1 MSRLAIFAFTLIVW
15 SSLAGPDPAFAR
27 GGYASWV
34 KHGDRYSVT
43 GSFGQFKRTFSVHVA
58 WKGNGFVIHTP
69 LGVYRLKRRGKS
81 VSFKAYLDKAWAH
94 VTWSR
99 TRAYV
104 RYKGQRGSAT
114 VTKLGSGGAKRKGKA
129 RRTKQNFNIRR

>member
-1 MSRLAIFAFTLIVW
+1 MPKLALYAL
-15 SSLAGPDPAFAR
+15 SLLVIGFMASPEAAMAR
-27 GGYASWV
+27 GGYAKWV

-43 GSFGQFKRTFSVHVA
+43 GSFASFKRTFGVHVA

-69 LGVYRLKRRGKS
+69 LGVYRLKRRGNS
-81 VSFKAYLDKAWAH
+81 VSFKVYIDKAWAH

-114 VTKLGSGGAKRKGKA
+114 VTKLGGGTKRRGAPK
-129 RRTKQNFNIRR
+129 RKQNFNRRR

>member
-1 MSRLAIFAFTLIVW
+1 MSKFAIYSCCAIIWFAMI
-15 SSLAGPDPAFAR
+15 GPDSAIAR
-27 GGYASWV
+27 GGYAKWV
-34 KHGDRYSVT
+34 KHGDRYTVS
-43 GSFGQFKRTFSVHVA
+43 GNFGTFNRTFGVHVT

-69 LGVYRLKRRGKS
+69 LGVYRLKRRGNS
-81 VSFKAYLDKAWAH
+81 VSFKVYINKAWAH

-114 VTKLGSGGAKRKGKA
+114 VVKAGRGAKRKDA
-129 RRTKQNFNIRR
+129 PRRKQNFNIRK

>member
-1 MSRLAIFAFTLIVW
+1 MSRVAIITLTMIVW
-15 SSLAGPDPAFAR
+15 HSVAGFDPALAR
-27 GGYASWV
+27 GGYAKWL

-43 GSFGQFKRTFSVHVA
+43 GSFGQFNRTFSVHVA

-81 VSFKAYLDKAWAH
+81 VSFKAYIDKAWAH

-104 RYKGQRGSAT
+104 SYKGQRGSAR
-114 VTKLGSGGAKRKGKA
+114 VTKLGSGGGRRKGKA
-129 RRTKQNFNIRR
+129 RKTKQNFNLRR